1 METDIRTLIKRFMD
15 GQTSIEEEDR
25 LAEYFS
31 THEVDEDLQ
40 PYKQMFAWFDE
51 GMPLK
56 SRLTSESAG
65 KQATSQPS
73 QDSQSSQLP
82 RKILGLIAAAA
93 AAIALLVLV
102 ALPKTEPQEIVENTP
117 LRHMPEAG
125 KPETTPDT
133 LTTDT
138 ATTVVPMKKA
148 RKRRPR
154 IDRYKPLPPKTYIA
168 ETQADSAIEATEII
182 AEATVKVAEMQQ
194 EAVLDSIYD
203 EHKRI
208 EAGIDLYVTAMENY
222 DVEDEYY

>member
-102 ALPKTEPQEIVENTP
+102 AWPKAEPQQMAENTA
-117 LRHMPEAG
+117 MPHIQESNEPA
-125 KPETTPDT
+125 TTPDT
-133 LTTDT
+133 LTADT
-138 ATTVVPMKKA
+138 ATTVVPIKKVRR
-148 RKRRPR
+148 RKPR

-168 ETQADSAIEATEII
+168 ETQTDSAIEAAEMI
-182 AEATVKVAEMQQ
+182 AEATVKVVEIQQ
-194 EAVLDSIYD
+194 KAVLDSIHN
-203 EHKRI
+203 EHCRI
-208 EAGIDLYVTAMENY
+208 EADIDLYITAMENY

>member
-1 METDIRTLIKRFMD
+1 MGTDIRTLIKRFMD

-31 THEVDEDLQ
+31 THEVDEDLL
-40 PYKQMFAWFDE
+40 PYKRMFAWFGE
-51 GMPLK
+51 GMPIE
-56 SRLTSESAG
+56 SQQADELTSR
-65 KQATSQPS
+65 QATFQSS
-73 QDSQSSQLP
+73 TNSRSSQLP

-133 LTTDT
+133 LTADT
-138 ATTVVPMKKA
+138 ATTVVPIKKVRR
-148 RKRRPR
+148 RKPR

-168 ETQADSAIEATEII
+168 ETQADSAIEAAEMI
-182 AEATVKVAEMQQ
+182 AEATVKVVEIQQ
-194 EAVLDSIYD
+194 KAVLDSIHN
-203 EHKRI
+203 EHCRI
-208 EAGIDLYVTAMENY
+208 EADIDLYITAMENY